1 MLDRIERVTELPI
14 LAVSFAMIPLPV
26 GPLLWDLSD
35 AEEATF
41 IALDTFIWA
50 AFVVD
55 LGVKVAITPARW
67 PYLKQDWLDVLIVA
81 IPFARPLRILR
92 LFVFGSRAFV
102 GARRLAN
109 VDFLLVYAIG
119 LVMIAA
125 TVVTSVEGGE
135 GATIESFADALWW
148 AVVTITTVGY
158 GDAVPITAA
167 GRAIGL
173 VLMAGG
179 IGLFGALT
187 ANLASIFVKGEETPE
202 PELERLIAEI
212 GSLRTEIA
220 RLSDVRGGSPPT
232 TA

>member
-1 MLDRIERVTELPI
+1 
-14 LAVSFAMIPLPV
+14 MIPLLV
-26 GPLLWDLSD
+26 GPLLWDLSG
-35 AEEATF
+35 AEEGTF

-55 LGVKVAITPARW
+55 LGVKVAVAPARW
-67 PYLKQDWLDVLIVA
+67 PYLKGHWLDVIIVV

-92 LFVFGSRAFV
+92 LFVFSSRAFV
-102 GARRLAN
+102 GTRRLAN

-119 LVMIAA
+119 LVIVAA

-135 GATIESFADALWW
+135 GATITSFADALWW

-158 GDAVPITAA
+158 GDAVPTTPT
-167 GRAIGL
+167 GRAIGF

-187 ANLASIFVKGEETPE
+187 AKPRFD
-202 PELERLIAEI
+202 
-212 GSLRTEIA
+212 LRKK
-220 RLSDVRGGSPPT
+220 RRH
-232 TA
+232 